1 MNIVEFEQQ
10 LLDIT
15 SKYPREEESLW
26 IFEMYEPRPLQPV
39 RDSDGDLLHDLF
51 KTFDLSQLTATG
63 LYFNKSI
70 KENEEF
76 FIFGGRDTDM
86 LVVDKKTLEI
96 KFLTEDDELLHVL
109 ARTFSDYLSIF
120 VALSEFSIKGFFGH
134 SISDEEGDDV
144 LKKCKEIVKDDK
156 YFSFYEELLS

>member
-15 SKYPREEESLW
+15 NKYPRQDESSW
-26 IFEMYEPRPLQPV
+26 IFEMYEPKRLKPV
-39 RDSDGDLLHDLF
+39 IDSNGDLLHDLF
-51 KTFDLSQLTATG
+51 KTFDLSELTAMG
-63 LYFNKSI
+63 LYFNKGI
-70 KENEEF
+70 NENEDYF
-76 FIFGGRDTDM
+76 LFGGRDTDM
-86 LVVDKKTLEI
+86 LVVDKKTLEV

-134 SISDEEGDDV
+134 NISDEEGDDL
-144 LKKCKEIVKDDK
+144 LKKCKEIVKDSK
-156 YFSFYEELLS
+156 YFSFYEELLA